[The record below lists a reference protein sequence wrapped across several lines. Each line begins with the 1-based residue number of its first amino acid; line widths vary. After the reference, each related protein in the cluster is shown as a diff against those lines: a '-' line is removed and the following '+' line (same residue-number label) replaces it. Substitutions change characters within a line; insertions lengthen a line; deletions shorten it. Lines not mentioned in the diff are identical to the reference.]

1 MMRIPHELQEE
12 FPQETRFMERLI
24 KSDYEFG
31 RLAARC
37 DGVNREIYS
46 IESGEEPTT
55 DEVLEKL
62 KKRRL
67 KLKDEI
73 AEFLGKLERRM

>member
-1 MMRIPHELQEE
+1 MMRIPHELQDE
-12 FPQETRFMERLI
+12 FPQETHYIERLI
-24 KSDYEFG
+24 KSDHDFS
-31 RLAARC
+31 RLAASY
-37 DGVNREIYS
+37 DGVNREIFR
-46 IESGEEPTT
+46 IESEEEPTT
-55 DEVLEKL
+55 DDVLEKL